1 MGLNECAAFRALSV
15 FSDPK
20 PDCRMPK
27 LWSNTIYGSGP
38 TAALIYD
45 SKLKRMKN
53 LWRQFVG
60 SHKTIIELW
69 SGISSLRV

>member
-53 LWRQFVG
+53 L
-60 SHKTIIELW
+60 
-69 SGISSLRV
+69 